1 MEIEH
6 LRAFAQ
12 VAGDG
17 SFSKAARHL
26 DVSQPS
32 ISARIAALEREMGG
46 QLFRRGGRLLAL
58 TELGESFLPYVER
71 SLATLHEGVESV
83 RLTGTG
89 QRGRVTVG
97 TIQPLCGDFLGRAVQ
112 RFQAGHP
119 QVDLFVR
126 VGHSEQVVEML
137 HDRVVRV
144 GVIGEHSSPSPV
156 VEVIC
161 RVRQPLV
168 LIVPADS
175 PFALRQEVRL
185 ADLVEAAPP
194 LYFIGWTSRLRPLVA
209 EALQSPPLAWTMV
222 EIPFEMAHRFVLGG
236 HGATLATRAMVADD
250 TSVGRL
256 HAVPLANMPLLYYE
270 NAVVRLKGV
279 ALPRVVDEFVEML
292 RVEAQATSVEHG

>member
-12 VAGDG
+12 VACDG

-32 ISARIAALEREMGG
+32 ISARIAALEREVGG
-46 QLFRRGGRLLAL
+46 RLFTRGGRLLAL

-71 SLATLHEGVESV
+71 SLGTLDEGVESV

-97 TIQPLCGDFLGRAVQ
+97 TIQPLCGDFLSQAVQ
-112 RFQAGHP
+112 RFQASHP

-144 GVIGEHSSPSPV
+144 GIIGGWPASNPAI
-156 VEVIC
+156 EVHC

-168 LIVPADS
+168 LVVPAGHSLSGRTD
-175 PFALRQEVRL
+175 VRL
-185 ADLVEAAPP
+185 AEVAEAATP
-194 LYFIGWTSRLRPLVA
+194 LYVVAWTTGLRPLVA
-209 EALQSPPLAWTMV
+209 EALRPLQPAQAAF
-222 EIPFEMAHRFVLGG
+222 EIPFEMAHRFMLGG
-236 HGATLATRAMVADD
+236 SGATFATRAMVAAD
-250 TSVGRL
+250 VAAGLL
-256 HAVPLANMPLLYYE
+256 HAVPVVDMPPLYYE
-270 NAVVRLKGV
+270 NAVVSLKGAV
-279 ALPRVVDEFVEML
+279 LPQVVSGFVDL
-292 RVEAQATSVEHG
+292 VCAEAKAVSVQPS